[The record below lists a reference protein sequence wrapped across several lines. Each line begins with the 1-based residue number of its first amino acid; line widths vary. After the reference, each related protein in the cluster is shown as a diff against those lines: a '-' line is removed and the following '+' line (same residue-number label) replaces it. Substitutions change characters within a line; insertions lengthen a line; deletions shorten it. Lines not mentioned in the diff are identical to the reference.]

1 MLDPPPYFLTH
12 LNVKEPAMIAR
23 ARVRLMEYHIAMKS
37 TECHRCEIYVLP
49 SLERPRWP

>member
-23 ARVRLMEYHIAMKS
+23 ARACALWNI
-37 TECHRCEIYVLP
+37 I
-49 SLERPRWP
+49 